1 MSTTKPILVRSD
13 MFVAPLMDRICR
25 TVNPMMS
32 RFAELLSA
40 EYGRD
45 FDEVEMHLY
54 DNVSD
59 EEMKAM
65 AERVVALTDRHVT
78 RDTAI
83 GRIFDR
89 ERSFL
94 VHRAGLQEGGR

>member
-1 MSTTKPILVRSD
+1 MSTTKPMLVRSD

-25 TVNPMMS
+25 TVNPMMN

-65 AERVVALTDRHVT
+65 AERVVALTDRHFA
-78 RDTAI
+78 RDEAI

>member
-1 MSTTKPILVRSD
+1 MTGNFRLVRED
-13 MFVAPLMDRICR
+13 MLLTPMQERICR
-25 TVNPMMS
+25 MVNPMMS
-32 RFAELLSA
+32 RFAELLST

-65 AERVVALTDRHVT
+65 AERVVALDFDIA
-78 RDTAI
+78 RDAAI
-83 GRIFDR
+83 KQVFDK
-89 ERSFL
+89 EKSFL
-94 VHRAGLQEGGR
+94 VLKAGL